1 MDYQKYQ
8 SAKNNIL
15 DYINDRDKFNRV
27 YYLINEN
34 IDALD
39 TVVNTVYK
47 DFDMM
52 DKRVVLEFLE
62 HLRKIMELRD
72 VEDKGTKNGKQKRS

>member
-47 DFDMM
+47 DFDML

-62 HLRKIMELRD
+62 HLKKIMELRD
-72 VEDKGTKNGKQKRS
+72 VGDKGTRNGK

>member
-27 YYLINEN
+27 YYLISEN

-62 HLRKIMELRD
+62 HLKKIMELRD
-72 VEDKGTKNGKQKRS
+72 VEDKGAKNGK

>member
-62 HLRKIMELRD
+62 HLKKIMELRD
-72 VEDKGTKNGKQKRS
+72 VEDNGTKNGK

>member
-47 DFDMM
+47 DFDML

-62 HLRKIMELRD
+62 HLKKIMELRD
-72 VEDKGTKNGKQKRS
+72 VETVEAKGTKNGK

>member
-15 DYINDRDKFNRV
+15 EYINDRDKFNRV

-34 IDALD
+34 IDVLD

-47 DFDMM
+47 DFDTL

-62 HLRKIMELRD
+62 HLKKIMELRD
-72 VEDKGTKNGKQKRS
+72 VEDKGTKDGK

>member
-52 DKRVVLEFLE
+52 DKRVVLEFME
-62 HLRKIMELRD
+62 HLKKIMELRD
-72 VEDKGTKNGKQKRS
+72 VEDIKNGK

>member
-47 DFDMM
+47 DFDML

-72 VEDKGTKNGKQKRS
+72 VEDKGQGTRNGK

>member
-47 DFDMM
+47 DFDML
-52 DKRVVLEFLE
+52 DKRVVLEFLD
-62 HLRKIMELRD
+62 HLKKIMELRD
-72 VEDKGTKNGKQKRS
+72 VEDKGTKNGK

>member
-47 DFDMM
+47 DFDML

-62 HLRKIMELRD
+62 HLKKIMELRD
-72 VEDKGTKNGKQKRS
+72 VEDKETKNGK

>member
-15 DYINDRDKFNRV
+15 EYINDRDKFNRV
-27 YYLINEN
+27 YYLISEN

-47 DFDMM
+47 DFDML

-62 HLRKIMELRD
+62 HLKKIMELRD
-72 VEDKGTKNGKQKRS
+72 VEDKGTKNGK

>member
-62 HLRKIMELRD
+62 HLKKIMELRD
-72 VEDKGTKNGKQKRS
+72 VEEKETKNGK

>member
-47 DFDMM
+47 DFDMI

-62 HLRKIMELRD
+62 HLKKIMELRD
-72 VEDKGTKNGKQKRS
+72 VEDKGTKNGK

>member
-47 DFDMM
+47 DFDTL

-62 HLRKIMELRD
+62 HLKKIMELRD
-72 VEDKGTKNGKQKRS
+72 VEVEEAKGTKNGK

>member
-47 DFDMM
+47 DFDML

-62 HLRKIMELRD
+62 HLKKIMELRD
-72 VEDKGTKNGKQKRS
+72 VEDKGVKNGK

>member
-8 SAKNNIL
+8 RAKNNIL

-47 DFDMM
+47 DFDML

-62 HLRKIMELRD
+62 HLKKIMELRD
-72 VEDKGTKNGKQKRS
+72 VEDKGTKNGK

>member
-47 DFDMM
+47 DFDML
-52 DKRVVLEFLE
+52 DKRVVLEFME
-62 HLRKIMELRD
+62 HLKKIMELRD
-72 VEDKGTKNGKQKRS
+72 VEDIKNGK

>member
-47 DFDMM
+47 DFDML

>member
-62 HLRKIMELRD
+62 HLKKIMELRD
-72 VEDKGTKNGKQKRS
+72 VEDKRTKNGK

>member
-47 DFDMM
+47 DFDTL

-62 HLRKIMELRD
+62 HLKKIMELRD
-72 VEDKGTKNGKQKRS
+72 IEDKGTKNGK

>member
-47 DFDMM
+47 DFDML

-62 HLRKIMELRD
+62 HLKKIMELRD
-72 VEDKGTKNGKQKRS
+72 VEDKEAKNGK

>member
-62 HLRKIMELRD
+62 HLKKIMELRD
-72 VEDKGTKNGKQKRS
+72 VEVEEAKGTKNGK

>member
-27 YYLINEN
+27 YYLISEN

-47 DFDMM
+47 DFDML

-62 HLRKIMELRD
+62 HLKKIMELRD
-72 VEDKGTKNGKQKRS
+72 VEDKGTKNGK

>member
-62 HLRKIMELRD
+62 HLKKIMELRD
-72 VEDKGTKNGKQKRS
+72 VEVEEDKGTKNGK

>member
-47 DFDMM
+47 DFDML

-62 HLRKIMELRD
+62 HLKKIMELRD
-72 VEDKGTKNGKQKRS
+72 VEAEDKGTKNGK

>member
-47 DFDMM
+47 DFDIM

-62 HLRKIMELRD
+62 HLKKIMELRD
-72 VEDKGTKNGKQKRS
+72 VEDKGTKNGK

>member
-47 DFDMM
+47 DFDTL

-62 HLRKIMELRD
+62 HLKKIMELRD
-72 VEDKGTKNGKQKRS
+72 VEDKGTRNGK

>member
-15 DYINDRDKFNRV
+15 AYINDRDKFNRV

-47 DFDMM
+47 DFDTL

-62 HLRKIMELRD
+62 HLKKIMELRD
-72 VEDKGTKNGKQKRS
+72 VEDKGTKNGK

>member
-47 DFDMM
+47 DFDML

-62 HLRKIMELRD
+62 HLKKIMELRD
-72 VEDKGTKNGKQKRS
+72 VETIEDKGLKNGK

>member
-47 DFDMM
+47 DFDML

-62 HLRKIMELRD
+62 HLKKIMELRD
-72 VEDKGTKNGKQKRS
+72 IEDKGTKNGK

>member
-47 DFDMM
+47 DFDML

-72 VEDKGTKNGKQKRS
+72 VEDKGTKNGK

>member
-1 MDYQKYQ
+1 M
-8 SAKNNIL
+8 SL
-15 DYINDRDKFNRV
+15 NRV
-27 YYLINEN
+27 IIYYLINEN

-62 HLRKIMELRD
+62 HLKKIMELRD
-72 VEDKGTKNGKQKRS
+72 VEDKGTKNGK

>member
-47 DFDMM
+47 DFDML

-62 HLRKIMELRD
+62 HLKKIMELRD
-72 VEDKGTKNGKQKRS
+72 VEDKGIKNGK

>member
-8 SAKNNIL
+8 SAKTNIL

-47 DFDMM
+47 DFDML

-62 HLRKIMELRD
+62 HLKKIMELRD
-72 VEDKGTKNGKQKRS
+72 VEDKGTKNGK

>member
-39 TVVNTVYK
+39 SVVNTVYK

-72 VEDKGTKNGKQKRS
+72 VEDKGTKNGK

>member
-47 DFDMM
+47 DFDML

-62 HLRKIMELRD
+62 HLKKIMELRD
-72 VEDKGTKNGKQKRS
+72 VEDKGTKNGR